1 MKTTFFKFNFVS
13 DIFSTTEFLKTA
25 FLTKICTFRTPC
37 TFFSNIKQWRFVQR
51 FKHQYYLCKLNF
63 FLILTSKLIRTLG
76 PDCSLIFFVT
86 DDINMCLLS
95 FAQSCFTF
103 RHYSGCRILLAS
115 FFCKSMTQALLTIS
129 TVFSNKSSSF

>member
-51 FKHQYYLCKLNF
+51 FEHQYYLCKLNF

-76 PDCSLIFFVT
+76 PDCSLKLFVI

-95 FAQSCFTF
+95 FAQ
-103 RHYSGCRILLAS
+103 IVMLNLVLLFVIIPVVA
-115 FFCKSMTQALLTIS
+115 FFWLRFFANL
-129 TVFSNKSSSF
+129 